1 MKNDLTIGSF
11 VESELDKIDK
21 EIKKL
26 SKELSS
32 LYVKKRDITK
42 TVLDPKFKGKYWK
55 IYEPITRDICYMRI
69 DSIWCSREDN
79 SWYIDGQGFSY
90 SYTDYEG
97 WGSYSLEFRITVS
110 LGMFEGYISDESN
123 FEELTKEDFM
133 TEFDKYL
140 NLTKEDFYQYFE
152 NKQ

>member
-26 SKELSS
+26 STELNS
-32 LYVKKRDITK
+32 LYVKKRDIAK

-55 IYEPITRDICYMRI
+55 VYEPITKDICYMRI

-79 SWYIDGQGFSY
+79 CWYIDGQGFSY
-90 SYTDYEG
+90 SYTDWES
-97 WGSYSLEFRITVS
+97 WGSYSLDFRITVS
-110 LGMFEGYISDESN
+110 IPMFDGYISDESN

-133 TEFDKYL
+133 VEFDKYL
-140 NLTKEDFYQYFE
+140 NLTKEDFYQYFKNE
-152 NKQ
+152 Q